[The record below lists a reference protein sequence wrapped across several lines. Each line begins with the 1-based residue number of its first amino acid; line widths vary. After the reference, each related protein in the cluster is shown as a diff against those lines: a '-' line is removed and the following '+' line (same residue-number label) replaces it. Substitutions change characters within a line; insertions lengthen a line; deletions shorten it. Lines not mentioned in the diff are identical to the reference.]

1 VGTENRRRSY
11 RPSLR
16 LLACVVL
23 AAAMPTRS
31 DSLVIKMATLVPQG
45 TVWHTTLLELG
56 QAWQKASG
64 GQVTLRIYP
73 GGVAGDDAD
82 VVRKMRLGSLDAS
95 LVTSAGLAEV
105 DRAIFAL
112 AVPMAYASYAEVDYV
127 LDKLSERLDGIYLDK
142 GFVVLGWAD
151 GGWVHFFSRSPVV
164 TPDDLKRQKLF
175 NWAGDPQA
183 VEVWRAAGFNPI
195 PLPATEISTALQ
207 TGLVTAL
214 PTTAQAALLLQ
225 WYTHAPCMT
234 DLNWAVLHGGI
245 VVSKAAWEKV
255 PVELRPA
262 LRAAAQDAAG
272 KLREETRTEANADV
286 EAMVKRGLT
295 VVHVDAAA
303 EAVWRKT
310 VEAAYPEVRGGYVP
324 ADVFDAALR
333 LRDEYRAGVAGKPA
347 H

>member
-1 VGTENRRRSY
+1 MRTEIQGKSY
-11 RPSLR
+11 RPWLR
-16 LLACVVL
+16 LLASVVL
-23 AAAMPTRS
+23 AVAVPARGEC
-31 DSLVIKMATLVPQG
+31 LVIKMATLVPQG
-45 TVWHTTLLELG
+45 TAWHTTLLELG

-64 GQVTLRIYP
+64 GQVTLRVYP

-82 VVRKMRLGSLDAS
+82 VVRKMRLGTLDAG

-112 AVPMAYASYAEVDYV
+112 AIPMAYASYAEVDYV
-127 LDKLSERLDGIYLDK
+127 LDKLGERLEAIYLDK

-164 TPDDLKRQKLF
+164 TPDDLRRQKLF

-225 WYTHAPCMT
+225 WYTHAPYMT
-234 DLNWAVLHGGI
+234 DLNWAVLLGGI

-255 PVELRPA
+255 PAELRPS
-262 LRAAAQDAAG
+262 LRSAAQEAAK
-272 KLREETRTEANADV
+272 KLREETRTEANTDV
-286 EAMVKRGLT
+286 EAMAKRGLT
-295 VVHVDAAA
+295 VVHVDATA
-303 EAVWRKT
+303 EAAWRKT
-310 VEAAYPEVRGGYVP
+310 VEAAYPRVRGGYVP
-324 ADVFDAALR
+324 AEVFDAALR
-333 LRDEYRAGVAGKPA
+333 LRDEYRAGKAGKPVS
-347 H
+347 